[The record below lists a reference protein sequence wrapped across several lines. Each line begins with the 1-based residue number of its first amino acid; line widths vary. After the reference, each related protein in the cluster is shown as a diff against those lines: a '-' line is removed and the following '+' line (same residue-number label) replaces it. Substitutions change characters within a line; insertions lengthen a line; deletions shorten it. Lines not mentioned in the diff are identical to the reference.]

1 MSGFSTLN
9 TAVTGLSA
17 AQRAMDATSQNIVN
31 ANTPGYS
38 RQRVL
43 LESQGPAVGA
53 SFHTGKGGVFGGVSV
68 TDVSRIKD
76 SFLEATRAAAGARQ
90 SALLAQTDILSG
102 AELLLSEPGETG
114 LQSTLDSFYSS
125 WHDLS
130 NNPTDTAAG
139 SVVVQRGI
147 ALADQ
152 LHTVAGGVAAQWTTA
167 RNNLVDTVAQ
177 TNQAAADLARLNGT
191 IRAGQNAGQPVN
203 ELLDTRDTLTRT
215 LGSLVG
221 GVAATDDEG
230 QVSVSVNGIAIV
242 SGNEFNA
249 LSLTGANDVSTAVTD
264 PPMLRVG
271 NFVASP
277 ESGRAAGLLAT
288 MRTDL
293 PVLAAKIDTVAT
305 SLATVVNGIYATGY
319 ASDGSTGGAFFAG
332 TSALSLTVVPT
343 TGAQLAIAAAPNTV
357 DGSIAMRIGDLA
369 DDLVNATALGGP
381 GASAQWRDLTT
392 SMGVQLQ
399 SLQTATSV
407 QDAVVAAADDAVQSD
422 SGVNL
427 DEEMTNMMLFQR
439 SYQASARAITTAD
452 ELLDTLINRTGL
464 VGR

>member
-1 MSGFSTLN
+1 
-9 TAVTGLSA
+9 
-17 AQRAMDATSQNIVN
+17 
-31 ANTPGYS
+31 
-38 RQRVL
+38 
-43 LESQGPAVGA
+43 
-53 SFHTGKGGVFGGVSV
+53 
-68 TDVSRIKD
+68 
-76 SFLEATRAAAGARQ
+76 
-90 SALLAQTDILSG
+90 
-102 AELLLSEPGETG
+102 
-114 LQSTLDSFYSS
+114 
-125 WHDLS
+125 
-130 NNPTDTAAG
+130 
-139 SVVVQRGI
+139 
-147 ALADQ
+147 
-152 LHTVAGGVAAQWTTA
+152 
-167 RNNLVDTVAQ
+167 
-177 TNQAAADLARLNGT
+177 
-191 IRAGQNAGQPVN
+191 VN
-203 ELLDTRDTLTRT
+203 ELLDTRDTLIRK

-249 LSLTGANDVSTAVTD
+249 MSLTGANDVSTAVSD
-264 PPMLRVG
+264 PPTMRVG

-293 PVLAAKIDTVAT
+293 PVMAAKIDTVAT
-305 SLATVVNGIYATGY
+305 SLATVVNGIYSTGY

-369 DDLVNATALGGP
+369 DDLVNATALGSPGP
-381 GASAQWRDLTT
+381 SAQWRDLTT

-407 QDAVVAAADDAVQSD
+407 QNSVVAAADDAVQSD

-439 SYQASARAITTAD
+439 SYQASARCITTAD
-452 ELLDTLINRTGL
+452 DLLDTLINRTGL